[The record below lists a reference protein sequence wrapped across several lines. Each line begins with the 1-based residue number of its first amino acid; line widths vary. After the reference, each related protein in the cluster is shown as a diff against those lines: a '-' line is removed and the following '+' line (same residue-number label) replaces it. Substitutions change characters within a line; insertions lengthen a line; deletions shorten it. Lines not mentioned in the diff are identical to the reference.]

1 MKTKVMMLVIGFFVI
16 YSSSQAVILTYL
28 EVNGSED
35 SPRGLYD
42 FDTVTGISTLQSPMS
57 GGERLFKF
65 ASHPSNGN
73 IYAISGNFSSSR
85 FYDLDPSTGNT
96 SLIWTG
102 GWEYYQS
109 IAFDPISEELYAIV
123 VSTAPPGL
131 GFNYYLA
138 TVDPATGRYSTIGQ
152 THDAVNL
159 VFSDTGELFGMVFGN
174 VSSENPLMGNL
185 IRINKTS
192 GSYTSIGGITP
203 FTTSSADS
211 IFAGGYI
218 YSTDWGG
225 NIFKTDPETG
235 EGVLIGNTG
244 MGDGLGGLFI
254 PEPSSLALI
263 GLGGLVLRR
272 RRRNLT

>member
-28 EVNGSED
+28 EVDGSED

-123 VSTAPPGL
+123 VSTGYL
-131 GFNYYLA
+131 EIVYSLA
-138 TVDPATGRYSTIGQ
+138 TVDPATGRFSTIGR
-152 THDAVNL
+152 TLDAVNL

-174 VSSENPLMGNL
+174 TSSDGPNMRGDLF
-185 IRINKTS
+185 RIDRTS
-192 GSYTSIGGITP
+192 GNYTSIGGTTP
-203 FTTSSADS
+203 FTQSSADS